1 MLAEWTWCQ
10 NSLLSFFFWYNWSDK
25 YIEKDLNNVSVLPPK
40 RDGKV

>member
-10 NSLLSFFFWYNWSDK
+10 NSLFYNWSDK